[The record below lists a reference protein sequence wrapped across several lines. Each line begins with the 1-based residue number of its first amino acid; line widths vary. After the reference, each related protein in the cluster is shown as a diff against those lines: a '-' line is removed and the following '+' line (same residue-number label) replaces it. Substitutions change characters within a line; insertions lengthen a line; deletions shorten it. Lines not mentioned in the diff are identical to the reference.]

1 MQLSSKS
8 SFLLL
13 HHKKV
18 RMRNFSLTQWIV
30 IFILSLLTALEPLSI
45 DLYLPGFILISDAF
59 NTNVSAVQISLSTFL
74 AGFAVG
80 QLIWGPLADKFGRKK
95 PILASLV
102 IFIIAS
108 IACIY
113 VKSIEQLWVVRFIQA
128 IGGCAGVVISRAIV
142 TDYFDK
148 SKTLKIFA
156 LLALIMGIA
165 PILAPSIGNGV
176 LKVFSWEGLFG
187 AMATLG
193 IILFILTL
201 FFLPETYK
209 AQKQK
214 RETNV
219 LASYWE
225 ILKNRKF
232 VVYSLIAGIVN
243 GALMIYVANGP
254 FLIMEKG
261 GFSSNAFSIIFAVN
275 AFGLM
280 VGSYLTSVL
289 QKYIATN
296 KLVKQALLFMSAA
309 GLILLIAMYVNVSIV
324 IILFILFFYVFPI
337 GVLFPTT
344 TELAITPFANT
355 NNSGTASALFG
366 SIQLATA
373 FVCTL
378 ISSFISDGSIVTVG
392 ITFFLCSMLAFAIVF
407 SRINIKEEYSKESV
421 S

>member
-1 MQLSSKS
+1 
-8 SFLLL
+8 
-13 HHKKV
+13 
-18 RMRNFSLTQWIV
+18 MRNFSLTQWIV

-373 FVCTL
+373 FICTL
-378 ISSFISDGSIVTVG
+378 ISSFISDGSMVTVG
-392 ITFFLCSMLAFAIVF
+392 ITFFMCSMLAFVIVF